1 MGSTRDISA
10 REAEVLAALGDRL
23 TNAEIA
29 SRLYISVRTVE
40 SHVSALLRKFDVG
53 SRRDLAALARRRIES
68 APVRRLLPATLTE
81 IIGRED
87 DVASVTALLERS
99 RLVTLTGPGGVG
111 KTRLAVEVATILEQ
125 TRRDGAVFVDLT
137 AVSEPASVM
146 TAFAAAL
153 DPTSEVRVAVRDSL
167 SHLLQ
172 TSGELLLVVDR
183 KRLLDDALAAA
194 DAVLELSLSETRL
207 RVPH

>member
-1 MGSTRDISA
+1 VGSTRDISA

-111 KTRLAVEVATILEQ
+111 KTRLAVEVAN
-125 TRRDGAVFVDLT
+125 RR
-137 AVSEPASVM
+137 PW
-146 TAFAAAL
+146 
-153 DPTSEVRVAVRDSL
+153 
-167 SHLLQ
+167 
-172 TSGELLLVVDR
+172 
-183 KRLLDDALAAA
+183 
-194 DAVLELSLSETRL
+194 
-207 RVPH
+207 